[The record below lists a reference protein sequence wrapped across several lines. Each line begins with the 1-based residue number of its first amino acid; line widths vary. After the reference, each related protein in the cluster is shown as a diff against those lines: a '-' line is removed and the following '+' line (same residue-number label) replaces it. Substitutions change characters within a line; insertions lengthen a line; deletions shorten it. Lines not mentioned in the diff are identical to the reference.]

1 MMKRPQP
8 SRNRSKST
16 FAVETKR
23 GASGCFGGGD
33 MTVGESQMVFWEGP
47 NFQKKSILSM
57 QRHRH
62 NGKNSSSFGRG
73 KIIVS
78 EPLGGPRWPHGPV
91 DPLHPPMVEIGINWA
106 VETGPSLHLSV
117 LRHY

>member
-1 MMKRPQP
+1 MKRPQP

-78 EPLGGPRWPHGPV
+78 EPLGRPRWPPW
-91 DPLHPPMVEIGINWA
+91 P
-106 VETGPSLHLSV
+106 
-117 LRHY
+117 R

>member
-1 MMKRPQP
+1 
-8 SRNRSKST
+8 
-16 FAVETKR
+16 
-23 GASGCFGGGD
+23 

-47 NFQKKSILSM
+47 NFQKKSFLSM

-78 EPLGGPRWPHGPV
+78 EPLGGTMAPLT
-91 DPLHPPMVEIGINWA
+91 PLHPPMVEIGTNWA